1 MSRTFWLGVFIVG
14 ALLILASGVFL
25 IGDKEFLFSPTFPLK
40 AAFENVGGLSVGTDV
55 RVGGIR
61 AGTVQHLELPDGPDN
76 KVIVVMKLHKS
87 ARNLIRRDSVASIKT
102 AGLLGDEYIEI
113 SFGSKQAPQL
123 QNDDTIHSVM
133 PVDMTEL
140 TSSVAAQTKSTLA
153 AVQDDME
160 ALKQNFLLRGFFDK
174 RGYDDAHEL
183 TRHAIARLPAGTPVQ
198 EFTYSSR
205 DLFDKADNA
214 KLGNERLLKDA
225 GSFLEQHK
233 FSLAVVAV
241 SEVLG
246 DSEKQQV
253 LTQARR
259 LPSGDQRGDSSKPL
273 LGMSTLMSVP
283 SLLTELICSLP
294 SVPCNT
300 SWT

>member
-1 MSRTFWLGVFIVG
+1 MSRTFWLGIFIVG
-14 ALLILASGVFL
+14 TLLILASGVFL

-61 AGTVQHLELPDGPDN
+61 EGTVQRLELPSGPED
-76 KVIVVMKLHKS
+76 KVIVVMKLHQA
-87 ARNLIRRDSVASIKT
+87 ARNLIRNDSVASIRT

-113 SFGSKQAPQL
+113 SFGSQQAAQL
-123 QNDDTIHSVM
+123 ENDATIRSIQ

-140 TSSVAAQTKSTLA
+140 TSSVATQTKATLA

-160 ALKQNFLLRGFFDK
+160 ALKKNFLLRGFFDK
-174 RGYDDAHEL
+174 RGYEDAREL
-183 TRHAIARLPAGTPVQ
+183 TRHAIARLPAGKPMQ
-198 EFTYSSR
+198 EFSFSTP

-225 GSFLEQHK
+225 GTFLEQHK
-233 FSLAVVAV
+233 FALAVVAV

-246 DSEKQQV
+246 DSEKERV
-253 LTQARR
+253 LTQAKALVIRDYLVENFR
-259 LPSGDQRGDSSKPL
+259 LDDTRLKTKGFGKTQAFGDSSK
-273 LGMSTLMSVP
+273 VRI
-283 SLLTELICSLP
+283 LIY
-294 SVPCNT
+294 
-300 SWT
+300 

>member
-14 ALLILASGVFL
+14 TLLVLAGGVFL

-61 AGTVQHLELPDGPDN
+61 EGTVQALELPGGPDD

-87 ARNLIRRDSVASIKT
+87 ARNLIRKDSVASIKT
-102 AGLLGDEYIEI
+102 AGLLGDEYIEV
-113 SFGSKQAPQL
+113 SFGSRQAPQL
-123 QNDDTIHSVM
+123 DNGDTIRSIK
-133 PVDMTEL
+133 PVDVTEL
-140 TSSVAAQTKSTLA
+140 TSSVATQTKATLA

-160 ALKQNFLLRGFFDK
+160 ALKQNFLLRGFFNK
-174 RGYDDAHEL
+174 RGYEDAHEL
-183 TRHAIARLPAGTPVQ
+183 TRHAISKLPAGKPVQ
-198 EFTYSSR
+198 EYSYSTH

-225 GSFLEQHK
+225 GAFLEQHK

-253 LTQARR
+253 LTQAKALVIRDYLVENFR
-259 LPSGDQRGDSSKPL
+259 LDDTRLKTKGFGKTLAFGDSSK
-273 LGMSTLMSVP
+273 VRI
-283 SLLTELICSLP
+283 LIY
-294 SVPCNT
+294 
-300 SWT
+300 